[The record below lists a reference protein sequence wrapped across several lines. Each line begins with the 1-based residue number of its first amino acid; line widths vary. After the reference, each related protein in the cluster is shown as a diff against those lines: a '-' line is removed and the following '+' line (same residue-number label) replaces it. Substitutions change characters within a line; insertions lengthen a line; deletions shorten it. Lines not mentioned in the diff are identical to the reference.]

1 MQIYTYIYTHIYI
14 YLCIYLF
21 ICHLEHVRIYIYILW
36 HRRNNVAHHGCS
48 KSTCPAEYILLLLP
62 LVNSCISAITR
73 LPDLFAT
80 SGLIAWLRSRWA
92 TVRFRKCCGKHR
104 PAFSAAEARVGSET
118 ARDFLHVVPD
128 VRVPFAEDLRGLD
141 HRVCYS
147 LGVIL
152 LKLGDRRRS
161 CSTTVAEHGNDT
173 TAVLF
178 LPPKIGE
185 IPDHS

>member
-1 MQIYTYIYTHIYI
+1 MD
-14 YLCIYLF
+14 
-21 ICHLEHVRIYIYILW
+21 
-36 HRRNNVAHHGCS
+36 HGKVPKVLRQTPTSLQCS
-48 KSTCPAEYILLLLP
+48 
-62 LVNSCISAITR
+62 
-73 LPDLFAT
+73 
-80 SGLIAWLRSRWA
+80 G
-92 TVRFRKCCGKHR
+92 
-104 PAFSAAEARVGSET
+104 ARVGSET

-178 LPPKIGE
+178 LPPQ
-185 IPDHS
+185 DW